1 MNPGPSVTDSYKRE
15 AKGHSVI
22 DDREASVDERC
33 LMLFSAGMNIFIKVK
48 VEQIYLATESCT

>member
-1 MNPGPSVTDSYKRE
+1 MTDSYKRE